1 MKAPKRMTDRLITL
15 EAMIAE
21 LKGQIAIEEA
31 RSTEDVVCD
40 LRERVEVLEA
50 EKEMYLKLSTEGVQS
65 FFSKHKSALWPIA
78 TIGTVVGVATKA
90 AVPSSVVAS
99 AERDKLPNLSAV
111 APIFLV
117 IS

>member
-78 TIGTVVGVATKA
+78 TIGTVVGVAA
-90 AVPSSVVAS
+90 LWNP
-99 AERDKLPNLSAV
+99 
-111 APIFLV
+111 V
-117 IS
+117 IILLLAFGSLGVIGYIKSNKKS